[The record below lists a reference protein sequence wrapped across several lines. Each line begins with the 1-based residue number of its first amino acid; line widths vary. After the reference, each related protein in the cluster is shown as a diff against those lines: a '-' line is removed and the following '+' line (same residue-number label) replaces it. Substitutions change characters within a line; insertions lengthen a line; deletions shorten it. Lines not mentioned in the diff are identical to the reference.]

1 MSGEVHVHPSH
12 AEDPTGYPPCRVA
25 HSRKVMK
32 GEDKSFAAPG
42 AEWRGVRFDAFGLFD
57 GHGGKAAAEHCAEA
71 FVPALLNALD
81 APGPTPEDA
90 DPEDV
95 FEDRIADA
103 LARAFDDVDAQF
115 LARDVH
121 SGATAT
127 MCVVNGRHVH
137 SAAVGDSL
145 ATLDCGH
152 GCAPVRLTP
161 EHRLDTSASERR
173 RVEERG
179 GEVRATAFEDGKPV
193 GPLRVWPGGL
203 AVSRSIGDR
212 DGKKGGVSSVP
223 EVSQVLIPDSQP
235 GYRLVLASDGLWDA
249 VTVKQAAQCGA
260 KLGTGP
266 CAAAL
271 CKLAQKQKDNRDDI
285 TVLVVD
291 YLADARDKSPL
302 TNKPPWRTELEV
314 RWPLGR
320 RRYDPVQPASARR
333 KARVDGDAEA
343 ERVEREAI
351 DAARAR
357 AAADATAAANA
368 RRLAELEAYER
379 SKASALDGD
388 DGWEEVGK
396 GHGRG
401 VESSPPRESPP
412 VPRAK
417 KEKKTDAGGK
427 KPGGGR
433 GGRGADGVKSGRGG
447 GRAGRGGRGVGRT
460 RTSPPPWTVSTSR
473 NPRVQTA
480 APRPRPLPPPIDGA
494 AAGLEVPTPNARA
507 TLPSTTL
514 APRSR
519 RRAARGRRSARRS
532 APRGTRAAAAANRL
546 QPHQPHHPQHPQPHT
561 AAASP
566 AAASASSPSS
576 AFAATGGPPRAARA
590 ATPRVGGDARSAPES
605 ARRVPSRRPV
615 AAATGHRR
623 RRRPP
628 APTRFTP
635 PAHIAAHHAAGAS
648 ASPVHQGPAPPAS
661 PGVGDPPEAGGDG
674 SSVAK
679 KPKPKRK
686 GRGSARW
693 SARGWRRRPAPPA
706 RTAGCRRPRRRRIS

>member
-1 MSGEVHVHPSH
+1 
-12 AEDPTGYPPCRVA
+12 
-25 HSRKVMK
+25 MK
-32 GEDKSFAAPG
+32 
-42 AEWRGVRFDAFGLFD
+42 
-57 GHGGKAAAEHCAEA
+57 
-71 FVPALLNALD
+71 
-81 APGPTPEDA
+81 
-90 DPEDV
+90 
-95 FEDRIADA
+95 IASAGA

-137 SAAVGDSL
+137 SAAVGDSSRRSTA
-145 ATLDCGH
+145 ATD
-152 GCAPVRLTP
+152 ARPVRLTP

-193 GPLRVWPGGL
+193 GPLRVWPAGL

-357 AAADATAAANA
+357 AAAAAAADATAAANA
-368 RRLAELEAYER
+368 GVSPSWRRTR
-379 SKASALDGD
+379 
-388 DGWEEVGK
+388 
-396 GHGRG
+396 GR
-401 VESSPPRESPP
+401 R
-412 VPRAK
+412 RARWT
-417 KEKKTDAGGK
+417 ETTGGRRWARGTAGGSSRLR
-427 KPGGGR
+427 PASRLPFPGPRRRRRRTPAGRNRGGGR
-433 GGRGADGVKSGRGG
+433 GGRGPDGVKSGRGG
-447 GRAGRGGRGVGRT
+447 GRAGRGGRGGGTHEDVAAAMDGLNIEEPAGANRRSPAEVVAAADRSVVVGRD
-460 RTSPPPWTVSTSR
+460 
-473 NPRVQTA
+473 A
-480 APRPRPLPPPIDGA
+480 AP
-494 AAGLEVPTPNARA
+494 GLEVPTPERARA

-532 APRGTRAAAAANRL
+532 APRGTRK
-546 QPHQPHHPQHPQPHT
+546 P
-561 AAASP
+561 
-566 AAASASSPSS
+566 
-576 AFAATGGPPRAARA
+576 PPRTGCSRISRIIRSTRSRITRSRITRSSIRIIPIILIRSHRWTTARC
-590 ATPRVGGDARSAPES
+590 
-605 ARRVPSRRPV
+605 
-615 AAATGHRR
+615 
-623 RRRPP
+623 
-628 APTRFTP
+628 
-635 PAHIAAHHAAGAS
+635 
-648 ASPVHQGPAPPAS
+648 
-661 PGVGDPPEAGGDG
+661 
-674 SSVAK
+674 SSCNT
-679 KPKPKRK
+679 
-686 GRGSARW
+686 ARW
-693 SARGWRRRPAPPA
+693 RRC
-706 RTAGCRRPRRRRIS
+706 TLGT

>member
-1 MSGEVHVHPSH
+1 
-12 AEDPTGYPPCRVA
+12 
-25 HSRKVMK
+25 MK

-351 DAARAR
+351 EAARAR
-357 AAADATAAANA
+357 AAAAVADSTINSTAGANA

-379 SKASALDGD
+379 SKASAVDGD

-396 GHGRG
+396 GHAGRG
-401 VESSPPRESPP
+401 FESSPPQKSASPP
-412 VPRAK
+412 VPKGAK
-417 KEKKTDAGGK
+417 KEKKTAAGGK
-427 KPGGGR
+427 KPGG
-433 GGRGADGVKSGRGG
+433 
-447 GRAGRGGRGVGRT
+447 
-460 RTSPPPWTVSTSR
+460 
-473 NPRVQTA
+473 
-480 APRPRPLPPPIDGA
+480 DGA
-494 AAGLEVPTPNARA
+494 V
-507 TLPSTTL
+507 
-514 APRSR
+514 
-519 RRAARGRRSARRS
+519 
-532 APRGTRAAAAANRL
+532 
-546 QPHQPHHPQHPQPHT
+546 
-561 AAASP
+561 
-566 AAASASSPSS
+566 
-576 AFAATGGPPRAARA
+576 GGP
-590 ATPRVGGDARSAPES
+590 
-605 ARRVPSRRPV
+605 
-615 AAATGHRR
+615 
-623 RRRPP
+623 
-628 APTRFTP
+628 
-635 PAHIAAHHAAGAS
+635 
-648 ASPVHQGPAPPAS
+648 
-661 PGVGDPPEAGGDG
+661 
-674 SSVAK
+674 
-679 KPKPKRK
+679 
-686 GRGSARW
+686 
-693 SARGWRRRPAPPA
+693 
-706 RTAGCRRPRRRRIS
+706 TA